1 VDVIYIDPPY
11 NTGNKDFI
19 YNDRYVD
26 KEDTYRHSKWLSF
39 MKKRL
44 VLAQEL
50 LSESGVIFI
59 SIDDNEQA
67 QLKMLCDEV
76 FGEGNFV
83 ANITWA
89 RKRGKDN
96 SAKYLSRNHEFG
108 LIYSKSIENIVTNRL
123 EMSEDTIAAYSNPDN
138 DERGAYRL
146 IAAWAT
152 GQKK

>member
-1 VDVIYIDPPY
+1 
-11 NTGNKDFI
+11 
-19 YNDRYVD
+19 
-26 KEDTYRHSKWLSF
+26 

-44 VLAQEL
+44 LLAQEL